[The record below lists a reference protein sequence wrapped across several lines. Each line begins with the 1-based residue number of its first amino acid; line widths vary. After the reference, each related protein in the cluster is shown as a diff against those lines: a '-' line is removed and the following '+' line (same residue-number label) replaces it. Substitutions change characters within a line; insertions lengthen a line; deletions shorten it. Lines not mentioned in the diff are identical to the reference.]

1 MSTSR
6 VSPGRSSI
14 SVIPNKEKQNSKTP
28 DVALKNL
35 LFLLTYSSSEVS
47 EFFLTSKTRRRPK
60 APAALTLANV
70 ILKDDRVQ
78 SANSVSSHL
87 ITSGET
93 LA

>member
-6 VSPGRSSI
+6 VSPGRNSI
-14 SVIPNKEKQNSKTP
+14 SVIPNKEKQNKTP

-35 LFLLTYSSSEVS
+35 LFLLTNYSSEVS
-47 EFFLTSKTRRRPK
+47 GFFFTSKTRRRPK